1 MIGIFIEPKKE
12 LKNYIKKWKGNIQQ
26 SFNNSKL
33 TSHPPHSTVYYSNIF
48 FNKDSLKELDKILK
62 KIKPFKI
69 IATKND
75 IFLNDKLA
83 GGDTIYIA
91 IRKNK
96 KLYKLQEQIA
106 EKLKPFL
113 NNKKLI
119 KKNIILKNKILSKSF
134 KKYGYPFVGDHW
146 KPHFTISSV
155 KNGNNSDIFKNF
167 IQEKIKFENIVEYI
181 SVWRISGNQHNL
193 IKRFKLKN

>member
-1 MIGIFIEPKKE
+1 MIGIFIEPRKE
-12 LKNYIKKWKGNIQQ
+12 LKNYIKKWKRNIQQ
-26 SFNNSKL
+26 SFKNSKL

-48 FNKDSLKELDKILK
+48 FNKDSLKELDKISK

-69 IATKND
+69 IANKND

-91 IRKNK
+91 IKKNK

-113 NNKKLI
+113 NKKKLI
-119 KKNIILKNKILSKSF
+119 KKNVILKDKLLLKSF
-134 KKYGYPFVGDHW
+134 KKYGYPFVGGHW
-146 KPHFTISSV
+146 MPHFTISSV

-167 IQEKIKFENIVEYI
+167 IKEKIKFENRVEYI
-181 SVWRISGNQHNL
+181 SVWKISGNQHNL